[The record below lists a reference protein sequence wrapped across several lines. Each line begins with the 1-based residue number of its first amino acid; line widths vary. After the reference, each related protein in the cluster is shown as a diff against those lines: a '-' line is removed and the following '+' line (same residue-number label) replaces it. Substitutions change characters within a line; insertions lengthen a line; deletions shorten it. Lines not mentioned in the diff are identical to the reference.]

1 MTTHTPGREWP
12 EFLLAVFL
20 GLVLQ
25 NLSYAQAEFLVDLD
39 TVDWIHGSPDCEALK
54 ADPDYLEWQQFEY
67 LGDSYIFRQNKCSNY
82 EAPFVYLFLGSESG
96 LLIDTGATEEG
107 GDELLAMV
115 RDITDLPVTVA
126 HSHGHGDHRL
136 GDDSFKNAEGFS
148 VVGIGQSAVQS
159 FFGFP
164 NWPNEAV
171 SIELGGREIEMLPI
185 PGHSDD
191 DLAYY
196 DPKSEIVITGDTLYP
211 GRLYVRNWTGYQDS
225 ISRLAEWV
233 ESKPVSVVLGT
244 HIEMSSTANVDYPV
258 ETIYQP
264 EEHQLPLSVADI
276 LKLRD
281 ASQKYDAPERVYLD
295 SFIIWPVQ

>member
-1 MTTHTPGREWP
+1 MTTQKRNHKWIG
-12 EFLLAVFL
+12 FVLAVSLGIFL
-20 GLVLQ
+20 Q
-25 NLSYAQAEFLVDLD
+25 STSYAQPDFLVDLE
-39 TVDWIHGSPDCEALK
+39 TVDWIHGAADCEALH

-67 LGDSYIFRQNKCSNY
+67 FADSWVFRQNKCSNY

-96 LLIDTGATEEG
+96 LLIDTGATADG
-107 GDELLAMV
+107 GDDLLALV
-115 RDITDLPVTVA
+115 REITDLPITVA

-136 GDDSFKNAEGFS
+136 GDPSFQAAAGFS

-159 FFGFP
+159 YFKFP
-164 NWPNEAV
+164 NWPNETV
-171 SIELGGREIEMLPI
+171 TIDLGGREIEMLPI

-196 DPKSEIVITGDTLYP
+196 DAKSEIVITGDTLYP
-211 GRLYVRNWTGYQDS
+211 GRLYVRNWAGYQDS

-233 ESKPVSVVLGT
+233 SSKPVSMVLGT

-264 EEHQLPLSVADI
+264 AEHQLPLSVDDI
-276 LKLRD
+276 IKLRD